1 MAELFGR
8 ADGCAHGRGGSMH
21 LLDVDKGFYG
31 GWGIVGGQLPIA
43 TGLALALVRRGKS
56 QAVVCE
62 LGDGAINMGA
72 WHESLNLAALW
83 DLPVVFLVVNN
94 GYGMGTSVQ
103 RASAEPD
110 LYRRASAFRMHGE
123 RVDGDDLE
131 AVVEASDRLSSAAA
145 RQREPAVL
153 EVVTYRYRGHSV
165 ADAGL
170 ATAPRRR
177 SRRSRRTTRS
187 PHPGH
192 AARARLHRRR
202 AGPRRRR
209 GRRPRRRGRRASP
222 KPAPS
227 PTRASWRAASTRP
240 AAAGSSP
247 HAPGQPVRRGGAR
260 LQRRARLMS
269 AVAEATETQRMT
281 YREALRLAMR
291 EELARD
297 ERVFIMGEEVGV
309 FEGSYKVTAGLMD
322 EFGPER
328 VRDTPI
334 SEEGFV
340 GAAVGAAMGGERPIV
355 EIMTINFLLVAID
368 QVVNHA
374 AKVRTMFGGEVGC
387 PMVIRTPNGAGNQ
400 LTAQHSQSLEGWF
413 AHTPGMKVVAPSNPA
428 EAEGLL
434 KAAIR
439 DDDPVLVVE
448 NLPIYKEKGEVP
460 LDPEFITPIGLAN
473 VAREGSDITLVSHS
487 FATVRALHVAEKL
500 ASEHGVNAEVVDLRS
515 LRPLDVETVAASVG
529 KTNHVVC
536 VEEGWP
542 SYGVTAELAARIQKA
557 CFDDLDAPV
566 ERVGMAEVP
575 LPYAKN
581 LETAALP
588 GEARIEAAV
597 LSTLGLAR

>member
-1 MAELFGR
+1 
-8 ADGCAHGRGGSMH
+8 
-21 LLDVDKGFYG
+21 
-31 GWGIVGGQLPIA
+31 
-43 TGLALALVRRGKS
+43 
-56 QAVVCE
+56 
-62 LGDGAINMGA
+62 
-72 WHESLNLAALW
+72 
-83 DLPVVFLVVNN
+83 
-94 GYGMGTSVQ
+94 
-103 RASAEPD
+103 
-110 LYRRASAFRMHGE
+110 
-123 RVDGDDLE
+123 
-131 AVVEASDRLSSAAA
+131 
-145 RQREPAVL
+145 
-153 EVVTYRYRGHSV
+153 
-165 ADAGL
+165 
-170 ATAPRRR
+170 
-177 SRRSRRTTRS
+177 
-187 PHPGH
+187 
-192 AARARLHRRR
+192 
-202 AGPRRRR
+202 
-209 GRRPRRRGRRASP
+209 
-222 KPAPS
+222 
-227 PTRASWRAASTRP
+227 
-240 AAAGSSP
+240 
-247 HAPGQPVRRGGAR
+247 
-260 LQRRARLMS
+260 MS
-269 AVAEATETQRMT
+269 AVAETMSTTGTERMT

-297 ERVFIMGEEVGV
+297 ERVFVMGEEVGV
-309 FEGSYKVTAGLMD
+309 FEGSYKVTAGLMS

-328 VRDTPI
+328 IRDTPI

-413 AHTPGMKVVAPSNPA
+413 AHTPGLKVVAPATPA
-428 EAEGLL
+428 DAKGLL
-434 KAAIR
+434 KAAVR

-460 LDPEFITPIGLAN
+460 LDPEFITPIGRAD
-473 VAREGSDITLVSHS
+473 VPREGSDITIVAHS

-500 ASEHGVNAEVVDLRS
+500 ASEHDVDAEVVDLRS

-529 KTNHVVC
+529 KTNRVVC

-581 LETAALP
+581 LELAALP
-588 GEARIEAAV
+588 GEDRIAAAV
-597 LSTLGLAR
+597 LSTLGLSPAAG